1 MSNLGRYLGVPIL
14 HGRVTK
20 HTFKFILDHL
30 DNKLAG
36 WKANNLSLAGRVTLA
51 SSVLSSIPSYVM
63 QTAFLPVS
71 LCDQIDKKIRS
82 FIWGSTDAS
91 RKIHNVN
98 WQTVCKPKSLG
109 GLGLRSARDL
119 NRAFLMKIVWGLIS
133 RPNDLWASVMA
144 TKYFNKESRG
154 FSLKRRK
161 GNSNV
166 WRGVLSVWEEAHN
179 GLQWSIRNGR
189 NTKFWTDVWLD
200 SGDSL
205 IDFGNNIQGVDPQCY
220 VADFCLTNGS
230 WDFPKLESCLP
241 HDLVLQVAGMTPPCP
256 NAGDD
261 ILVWGLEDNGRFSV
275 KSAYA
280 LIKDLRLDDSNG
292 GWQKIW
298 RWQGPNKIKHFMWIV
313 AQGSLMTNAK
323 RERRHI
329 ATSNRCDICNG
340 GLEDAGHLF
349 RSCSFARN
357 TWISIL
363 PDVIS
368 PAQLGSDFSS
378 WWLDNI
384 SNQKLKNRDW
394 EVTIHHIYREANNA
408 ADCLANFGHTLFF
421 GSHVFPT
428 HIDPLL
434 YLLRYDIVGACS
446 PRSINNTS

>member
-161 GNSNV
+161 G
-166 WRGVLSVWEEAHN
+166 
-179 GLQWSIRNGR
+179 
-189 NTKFWTDVWLD
+189 
-200 SGDSL
+200 
-205 IDFGNNIQGVDPQCY
+205 
-220 VADFCLTNGS
+220 
-230 WDFPKLESCLP
+230 
-241 HDLVLQVAGMTPPCP
+241 MTPPCP

-329 ATSNRCDICNG
+329 ATSN
-340 GLEDAGHLF
+340 
-349 RSCSFARN
+349 
-357 TWISIL
+357 
-363 PDVIS
+363 
-368 PAQLGSDFSS
+368 LGSDFSS

-384 SNQKLKNRDW
+384 SNQKYYPLFGITAWLLWKRRNKVIFDNANW
-394 EVTIHHIYREANNA
+394 SVEEVKSQAKFWVTLLSLSWKAGQLGREAPG
-408 ADCLANFGHTLFF
+408 LA
-421 GSHVFPT
+421 
-428 HIDPLL
+428 
-434 YLLRYDIVGACS
+434 R
-446 PRSINNTS
+446 